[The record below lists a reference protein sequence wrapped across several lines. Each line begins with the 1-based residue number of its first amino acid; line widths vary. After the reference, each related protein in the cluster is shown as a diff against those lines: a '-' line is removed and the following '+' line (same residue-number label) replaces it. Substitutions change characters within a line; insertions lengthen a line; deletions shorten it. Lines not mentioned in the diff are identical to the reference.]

1 MSLSEIPCLNLAI
14 APLSAANHF
23 AVHVTQAPYPGGY
36 VLHDCLWAEAQ
47 NQLWLVWQEMF
58 SARSLPN
65 VPQVS
70 QVDELPPDLVLPLE
84 TPPPTPGQ
92 PVSQSGRLMQN
103 LGISLWQWLFG
114 GPIQGSLDH
123 SQGIAMGQAKPLR
136 LRLEVR
142 DPDLVALP
150 WEVMQD
156 GAGKQP
162 ISLRQQLLFSRTTS
176 DVNPLPALRSDNM
189 LKILL
194 VLGQDSEPTP
204 DDQPPGSASTIAS
217 ESSPTLQLEQEA
229 NVLAHLLTT
238 SGSSGI
244 GGATITPCQ
253 VDTLVQPTPAALISQ
268 LEKQTYNVFFYAG
281 HGVPAPDGGLLF
293 LRPEMTLN
301 GTELAQVLT
310 RCQVKLAVF
319 NACWGAQPDHE
330 AVPAVPT
337 AAVPRSQAI
346 PRSSL
351 AEVLIHHGVP
361 AVLGMRDSIT
371 DEEALSFIQAFARAL
386 SGRVPIDQ
394 AVAVAR
400 QHLLTLYRFNQ
411 QAWTLPVL
419 YMHPEFDGELL
430 QPLEGS
436 MTAMPGPITRL
447 GQPKPDA
454 ALRSL
459 TSAKVWHIQGGFM
472 RVGRDRAENDLV
484 LQEDQGGVS
493 RKHAVIFCRQPQP
506 NSNTELAYFL
516 EDFSRYGTWI
526 LDPGLE
532 ANNWRKVH
540 RQEVQLQPGSHLKF
554 GSIHNEAVEF
564 TTAVDRPY
572 SDRIAT

>member
-1 MSLSEIPCLNLAI
+1 MSEIPCLNLAI
-14 APLSAANHF
+14 APLRTASHF
-23 AVHVTQAPYPGGY
+23 AIHVTQAPYPGGY
-36 VLHDCLWAEAQ
+36 VLHDCAWAEAQ
-47 NQLWLVWQEMF
+47 NHLWLGWQEMF

-84 TPPPTPGQ
+84 TPPPAPSQ

-103 LGISLWQWLFG
+103 LGISLWQWLFD

-123 SQGIAMGQAKPLR
+123 SQGIAMGQSKPLR
-136 LRLEVR
+136 LRLEIR
-142 DPDLVALP
+142 DPNLVALP
-150 WEVMQD
+150 WEIMQD

-176 DVNPLPALRSDNM
+176 DVHSLPALRLDNI

-194 VLGQDSEPTP
+194 VLGQDSEPP
-204 DDQPPGSASTIAS
+204 SNDRLEGSVSTIDPKAP
-217 ESSPTLQLEQEA
+217 PTLQLEQEA
-229 NVLAHLLTT
+229 NVLARLLTT

-244 GGATITPCQ
+244 GGGTITPCQ

-268 LEKQTYNVFFYAG
+268 LEQHGYNIFFYAG
-281 HGVPAPDGGLLF
+281 HGMPAPDGGLLF
-293 LRPEMTLN
+293 LRPDMTLN

-330 AVPAVPT
+330 TFSDAVALADAT
-337 AAVPRSQAI
+337 RSQAM

-430 QPLEGS
+430 QPIEGG
-436 MTAMPGPITRL
+436 MTAMPGSITRL

-459 TSAKVWHIQGGFM
+459 TTAKVWQIQGGFM

-493 RKHAVIFCRQPQP
+493 RKHAVIFCRQSQR
-506 NSNTELAYFL
+506 NGSTELAYFL
-516 EDFSRYGTWI
+516 EDFSRFGTWM
-526 LDPGLE
+526 LDAGLE
-532 ANNWRKVH
+532 ANGWRKVH
-540 RQEVQLQPGSHLKF
+540 RQEVPLQPGSHLKF
-554 GSIHNEAVEF
+554 GSAHNEALEF
-564 TTAVDRPY
+564 TTAVKLPYDDR
-572 SDRIAT
+572 ALE